1 MKYTRGLGLE
11 STVKVELNAS
21 LSLRCKMIEAM
32 RLHLHGHRWSRVLT
46 LVIISLI
53 RRPWPPLQAP
63 WFFSFALV
71 MMFAMLSDLQG
82 PRVAG
87 MLNTCDGR
95 LSRVASQQHS
105 FNGIDNCLDR
115 VCEGLRS
122 PP

>member
-1 MKYTRGLGLE
+1 M
-11 STVKVELNAS
+11 VF
-21 LSLRCKMIEAM
+21 LRE
-32 RLHLHGHRWSRVLT
+32 
-46 LVIISLI
+46 
-53 RRPWPPLQAP
+53 AP

-87 MLNTCDGR
+87 MLNTCNGR
-95 LSRVASQQHS
+95 LSRVANQQRS
-105 FNGIDNCLDR
+105 FDGIDNCLDR